1 MNQYL
6 ERLIWI
12 SEEFEEQKKVNED
25 KISVNEFVGK
35 MAFVYEKMRNSFD
48 FKDAHILRKNAVH
61 RILKRYFFLSND
73 ASRIGDQLVTEMVR
87 GGYLANDT
95 ITKSKVLEV
104 VKIVSKY
111 TALKEALAFK
121 VVKKNKIASWLLDMA
136 ACEIDETLVSPEKDE
151 ALVDLMYQEM
161 DSRITLTNS
170 YLSEKEYAIYLYL
183 AVLRAIRK
191 LDKPLIEYN
200 LLKFY
205 SPNWKNYGPENAQV
219 IAKKISS
226 AKEKIESKAKLPVME
241 KMFVAVKKQVPPYR
255 IIKEI
260 INEQPEDARGIF
272 YDKEVLKE
280 KIEETAKAKYKKT
293 RSILA
298 RSAVRAI
305 IYVLLTKVIFALVL
319 EMPYEFFVLKEY
331 NYSALAVNIL
341 FHPILLF
348 ILAVTARIPKNK
360 NTDLL
365 QERIGQILRGKYQ
378 DLDSI
383 RIKVPQ
389 PSSKRS
395 IFNVVYLIVTVA
407 LFLLIVWGLLA
418 LGFNWVSIALFAVF
432 LSVVSFLGFRVRGLA
447 NEYKIQPPRRGALKA
462 LSDFLFF
469 PILQTGKFL
478 SINFSRINVFVMF
491 LDIAFEAPY
500 KIILQY
506 LDEWFSFL
514 REKRDEIM
522 D

>member
-12 SEEFEEQKKVNED
+12 SEELEQKKKDNED

-35 MAFVYEKMRNSFD
+35 MAFIYEKMRNSFD

-73 ASRIGDQLVTEMVR
+73 ASRIGDHLVTEMVR

-95 ITKSKVLEV
+95 VTKSKVLEV

-111 TALKEALAFK
+111 TALKDAMVFK
-121 VVKKNKIASWLLDMA
+121 VKQKNKVAAWLLDMA

-161 DSRITLTNS
+161 DLRVTLTNS
-170 YLSEKEYAIYLYL
+170 SLSEKEYAIFLYI

-191 LDKPLIEYN
+191 LDKSLIEYN

-205 SPNWKNYGPENAQV
+205 SPNWKSYGPENAKV
-219 IAKKISS
+219 IANKIAK
-226 AKEKIESKAKLPVME
+226 AKEIIERKAKLPVME

-260 INEQPEDARGIF
+260 IEEEPAKAREIF
-272 YDKEVLKE
+272 YNPDLLIKT
-280 KIEETAKAKYKKT
+280 IDETAKAKYKKT
-293 RSILA
+293 RSVLA
-298 RSAVRAI
+298 RSALRAI
-305 IYVLLTKVIFALVL
+305 IYVLLTKVILAIAL

-331 NYSALAVNIL
+331 NYPALMVNIL

-348 ILAVTARIPKNK
+348 FLAVTARVPKDK
-360 NTDLL
+360 NTELL
-365 QERIGQILRGKYQ
+365 QERISQILKGKYK
-378 DLDSI
+378 DLEAI
-383 RIKVPQ
+383 RIRVPQ
-389 PSSKRS
+389 PSVKRS
-395 IFNVVYLIVTVA
+395 VFNIVYLMVTA
-407 LFLLIVWGLLA
+407 GLFGLIVWGLVGF
-418 LGFNWVSIALFAVF
+418 GFNWVSIVLFAVF
-432 LSVVSFLGFRVRGLA
+432 LSVVSFLGFRVRGLV
-447 NEYKIQPPRRGALKA
+447 NEYKIQPPRRGAIKA
-462 LSDFLFF
+462 FFDFLFF